1 MVRNPADTLFASSV
15 GLTWTRGFLPFFAAT
30 HQQPAERC
38 SATCMS
44 ETVLVPLLAHSA
56 SSWLLRGVGGGG
68 DNLAVIKRPADL
80 MAQIERDLLD
90 EKPLDTL
97 LRKLILLGGNA
108 GSPELR
114 NWASLELRG
123 YGREVE
129 LPLYRT
135 VSAPLQVDGA
145 VPGGIVRHETIGAMD
160 IPDFARDEINE
171 QVPLRMGVS
180 EIHSMVDQHRNDR
193 IVKLQPPGA
202 PDLVAYMNGTREMN
216 GHITALYWSVST
228 IALAGVLDQIR
239 TRLAELIAELRSATP
254 QGQNLPTPTQAAN
267 AVNFV
272 INGLGNRVSIAQA
285 ADGSTITAAPEEV
298 KPRSW
303 TRAKLVGAAAV
314 GLATIA
320 GTVIAA
326 LQLPIW

>member
-1 MVRNPADTLFASSV
+1 MIN
-15 GLTWTRGFLPFFAAT
+15 
-30 HQQPAERC
+30 
-38 SATCMS
+38 
-44 ETVLVPLLAHSA
+44 
-56 SSWLLRGVGGGG
+56 
-68 DNLAVIKRPADL
+68 RPADL

-123 YGREVE
+123 YGRDVE
-129 LPLYRT
+129 LPPYRT

-145 VPGGIVRHETIGAMD
+145 VSGGIVRHETIGAMD

-180 EIHSMVDQHRNDR
+180 EIHSMVNQHRNDR

-202 PDLVAYMNGTREMN
+202 PDLVTYMNGTREMN

-272 INGLGNRVSIAQA
+272 INGRGNRVSIAQA
-285 ADGSTITAAPEEV
+285 ADGSTITAAPEEA
-298 KPRSW
+298 KPRFW
-303 TRAKLVGAAAV
+303 TRARLVGAAAV

>member
-1 MVRNPADTLFASSV
+1 
-15 GLTWTRGFLPFFAAT
+15 
-30 HQQPAERC
+30 
-38 SATCMS
+38 
-44 ETVLVPLLAHSA
+44 
-56 SSWLLRGVGGGG
+56 
-68 DNLAVIKRPADL
+68 

-114 NWASLELRG
+114 DWASLELRG
-123 YGREVE
+123 YERDAE
-129 LPLYRT
+129 LPPYRT
-135 VSAPLQVDGA
+135 VPAPLQIDGA
-145 VPGGIVRHETIGAMD
+145 VRDGIVRHETIGAMD
-160 IPDFARDEINE
+160 IPDFARDEISE

-193 IVKLQPPGA
+193 MVQLQPPGA
-202 PDLVAYMNGTREMN
+202 ADLVTYMNGTRQMN

-254 QGQNLPTPTQAAN
+254 PGQNLPTRTQAAN
-267 AVNFV
+267 AVSLV
-272 INGLGNRVSIAQA
+272 INGRGNRVSIAQA
-285 ADGSTITAAPEEV
+285 ADGSTIAAAPEEA
-298 KPRSW
+298 KPRFW
-303 TRAKLVGAAAV
+303 TVAKIVGAAVV

-326 LQLPIW
+326 LQLPTW